1 MKVKGFVKKLHR
13 VNPNGVICD
22 SGSLDKLRA
31 GEKVELSED
40 AANELIGMGFVE
52 KVKQT
57 KKKEL
62 KNG

>member
-1 MKVKGFVKKLHR
+1 MKVKARLNKFYR
-13 VNPNGVICD
+13 VNSNGVLCD
-22 SGSLDKLRA
+22 KSSLNKLRS
-31 GEKVELSED
+31 GEVVDLSED
-40 AANELIGMGFVE
+40 AANELISMGFVE